1 MTPFARQNLNPEAI
15 RPNSSDEL
23 SDLFSRTTWPGASSS
38 FQKFHRVIMNAD
50 YWEKRTALIGDGA
63 VRVLSLFRPEEV
75 DYWRDELKSHR
86 RNSREIELM
95 TWATNEATL
104 RGRAHYGRID
114 EFAEYVFQFIRTSEG
129 ELWKFGAVAF
139 SKAEDRALARQ
150 VIDIFG
156 TKN

>member
-1 MTPFARQNLNPEAI
+1 MLRPRRQYRIVYDLSTARQQPPLN
-15 RPNSSDEL
+15 RPKSA
-23 SDLFSRTTWPGASSS
+23 P
-38 FQKFHRVIMNAD
+38 RVFD
-50 YWEKRTALIGDGA
+50 YLAALIRDGA

-95 TWATNEATL
+95 TWAKHAATL

>member
-1 MTPFARQNLNPEAI
+1 MTSFARQNLNAGQSGRISPMSYPICSAGSLGRE
-15 RPNSSDEL
+15 PVLHSK
-23 SDLFSRTTWPGASSS
+23 
-38 FQKFHRVIMNAD
+38 KFHRVIMNAE
-50 YWEKRTALIGDGA
+50 YWEKRTALIRDGA
-63 VRVLSLFRPEEV
+63 VRVVSLFRPEEV
-75 DYWRDELKSHR
+75 DYWRNELKSHR

-95 TWATNEATL
+95 TWAKHAATL